1 MITFS
6 EYAENKKNL
15 IENFNDEEVKS
26 YILSSEDQRLSSLL
40 IITRLFNLVG
50 NKKISSDQAV
60 RIAGQLGLIN
70 SMRRF

>member
-26 YILSSEDQRLSSLL
+26 YILSSGDQRLSSLV

-60 RIAGQLGLIN
+60 RIADQLGLIN